1 MELEKLSV
9 KLFVEQPNSVP
20 LTEFIEIF
28 HGWIQAGDGVYHD
41 VADYSHM
48 QAGPGIILIANDAN
62 VSIDENGNRRGLLF
76 SQKSRLPGSNQ
87 ERLRTVLHSALENC
101 RRLEEEPALRGKLR
115 FTVNEAVISLNNRLL
130 GANSQEAF
138 DELKG
143 DVEVVAGQLLGGAKF
158 KLERDSDSSRR
169 LNVYLKSSATM
180 SSAQALN
187 NLRQN

>member
-1 MELEKLSV
+1 MELEKLSL

-20 LTEFIEIF
+20 LTDFIEIF
-28 HGWIQAGDGVYHD
+28 HGWIQAADGVYHD

-62 VSIDENGNRRGLLF
+62 VSIDESGNRRGLLF

>member
-20 LTEFIEIF
+20 LTDFIEIF